1 MHEQPAR
8 RPAPH
13 PEPRRRA
20 SLEVL
25 RAEAADER
33 SVLVEERLRAG
44 EDPWTFMSEL
54 PTVDEV
60 VVLLLRAER
69 ILPPGAVRP
78 DEDVSDAVLR
88 RIVDDYPQLATTVWS
103 MLSVAEPER
112 AWSPRVRRSAG

>member
-1 MHEQPAR
+1 MTPEST
-8 RPAPH
+8 PH
-13 PEPRRRA
+13 PEPRLRA

-44 EDPWTFMSEL
+44 EDPWEFMSEL
-54 PTVDEV
+54 PSVDEI

-78 DEDVSDAVLR
+78 DAETSDHVLR
-88 RIVDDYPQLATTVWS
+88 RIVDDYPALSTTVWS
-103 MLSVAEPER
+103 MLSVSDSVR
-112 AWSPRVRRSAG
+112 AWAPRVRRAAS